1 MKRTLHYKE
10 NMKQLLLT
18 ALALLMWIGITPV
31 AMAQTGA
38 DEAAKELVKRAEERT
53 AEMTKRYDLN
63 KEQQAAFLRLNTK
76 YERDLEALHKDY
88 NDSTATDEAKT
99 TMKEAVRE
107 LEDQFDEMAQNLL
120 SDKQW
125 GKYQL
130 DREKQRAEEAAN
142 DENNKMTAW
151 GPMAP
156 GQNLV
161 NLLGWNPQAVDSVKI
176 AQKHTDTMAKKYK
189 LTDEQKEKLLAL
201 NQAEVKAE
209 MDERRAMA
217 KGIKQEDM
225 QELSEAAKTR
235 SENYEKYLK
244 TILTEEQFKKYQN
257 SRKAQ
262 QSRRQNWGGP
272 RWMW

>member
-1 MKRTLHYKE
+1 MKHI
-10 NMKQLLLT
+10 LLP
-18 ALALLMWIGITPV
+18 AFALLMWMSLTP
-31 AMAQTGA
+31 AASAQNEPKEPA
-38 DEAAKELVKRAEERT
+38 SELVKRAEQRT

-63 KEQQAAFLRLNTK
+63 KEQQDAFLRLNK
-76 YERDLEALHKDY
+76 KFERDLEALKKDY
-88 NDSTATDEAKT
+88 NDSTATDEEKVA
-99 TMKEAVRE
+99 MKEAVRE

-130 DREKQRAEEAAN
+130 DREQQRADEAASDSHN
-142 DENNKMTAW
+142 QMTAW
-151 GPMAP
+151 GPSAP
-156 GQNLV
+156 GQNLI
-161 NLLGWNPQAVDSVKI
+161 NLLGWNPQAIDSLKI

-189 LTDEQKEKLLAL
+189 LTPEQKERLLAL

-225 QELSEAAKTR
+225 KELSDAAKTR
-235 SENYEKYLK
+235 SENYERFLK

-262 QSRRQNWGGP
+262 QSRRQGWGGP

>member
-1 MKRTLHYKE
+1 
-10 NMKQLLLT
+10 MKQLLLN

-31 AMAQTGA
+31 ATAQTGA

-76 YERDLEALHKDY
+76 YERDLEALRKDY

-130 DREKQRAEEAAN
+130 NREKQRAEEAAN

-225 QELSEAAKTR
+225 KELSEAAKTR

>member
-1 MKRTLHYKE
+1 
-10 NMKQLLLT
+10 MKQLLLT

-76 YERDLEALHKDY
+76 YERDLEALRKDY

-130 DREKQRAEEAAN
+130 DREKQRA
-142 DENNKMTAW
+142 
-151 GPMAP
+151 
-156 GQNLV
+156 
-161 NLLGWNPQAVDSVKI
+161 QAVDSVKI

-225 QELSEAAKTR
+225 KELSEAAKTR